1 MIDEKFI
8 STILQNVNIVDVV
21 GSYLSL
27 KRSGSNYKARCPF
40 HEEKTGSFMVSEAK
54 QIYHCFGCGK
64 GGNVITFVRDYEKI
78 SYIDAVKKL
87 ADRINLQIPDSP
99 QKKEKNSKTE
109 LIYKIYSLA
118 NDFFVENLKKHGS
131 FARKY
136 LTSRDISEETIQ
148 KFSIGYSL
156 DSFSALKSY
165 LKKNFINDDI
175 LAETGLFKVKE
186 DKSYDMFRDRIM
198 FPICT
203 ANGKIVAYGARA
215 ITAEQEKLGKYINS
229 PTTAI
234 YTKGRELYGLN
245 HSRFDISKKHAAIV
259 VEGYMDFLRMWDNG
273 FNNTVA
279 SLGTALTDEQVQLIS
294 RYAKQVYML
303 YDGDKAGKNAAIKAA
318 GIVIKKGLNVKIIS
332 LPGEEDPDSFLIK
345 NPPEAL
351 QHLIDNA
358 FTLTE
363 FLKLNKNLVDTRE
376 AIDNLLEI
384 SRDITDPV
392 QQDLFIKDISESFN
406 VQESSLRQ
414 KAARRPHYE
423 KQDSAPVKKEIKR
436 KRHIEEEKL
445 LQCVLKNKE
454 LLKKVAS
461 ALDCD
466 YFINEDSKKIFKF
479 LTENQD
485 LNYIDNS
492 AVMLN
497 QFEDEELRNEISTL
511 LFAEE
516 YQFDI
521 DDLIKQIKLRKYQE
535 DIKRINEEIS
545 NNPDEAELFE
555 RKLFL
560 KKEIQ
565 AISNTVVHKTLF

>member
-1 MIDEKFI
+1 
-8 STILQNVNIVDVV
+8 
-21 GSYLSL
+21 
-27 KRSGSNYKARCPF
+27 
-40 HEEKTGSFMVSEAK
+40 
-54 QIYHCFGCGK
+54 
-64 GGNVITFVRDYEKI
+64 
-78 SYIDAVKKL
+78 
-87 ADRINLQIPDSP
+87 
-99 QKKEKNSKTE
+99 
-109 LIYKIYSLA
+109 
-118 NDFFVENLKKHGS
+118 
-131 FARKY
+131 
-136 LTSRDISEETIQ
+136 
-148 KFSIGYSL
+148 
-156 DSFSALKSY
+156 
-165 LKKNFINDDI
+165 
-175 LAETGLFKVKE
+175 
-186 DKSYDMFRDRIM
+186 
-198 FPICT
+198 
-203 ANGKIVAYGARA
+203 
-215 ITAEQEKLGKYINS
+215 
-229 PTTAI
+229 
-234 YTKGRELYGLN
+234 
-245 HSRFDISKKHAAIV
+245 
-259 VEGYMDFLRMWDNG
+259 
-273 FNNTVA
+273 
-279 SLGTALTDEQVQLIS
+279 
-294 RYAKQVYML
+294 
-303 YDGDKAGKNAAIKAA
+303 
-318 GIVIKKGLNVKIIS
+318 VIKKGLNVKIIS

-565 AISNTVVHKTLF
+565 ALSNTVVHKTLF